1 MTFDAAKRKNI
12 LAICLALIVVGSI
25 WGLAEMTL
33 GGFLH
38 AIHFPQKGA
47 IMGGLAVSLMAIFY
61 TLTGK
66 PSLVPLLGVIAAS
79 FKPFSAIIFGMPVL
93 SPFVVN
99 PAIAIIMEALAFGG
113 VVVAL
118 RGTINRYLFA
128 RAGAGI
134 LAGFLG
140 YVFYAVFASIFGM
153 GIWPTLDFMAKLQL
167 ILANATPIA
176 IAGAIML
183 VAGYHVG
190 KVGLPRIS
198 TFRELHPR
206 LYYSASLVVVL
217 LAWVIPIVFG
227 QGA

>member
-1 MTFDAAKRKNI
+1 MTFDTAKRKNI
-12 LAICLALIVVGSI
+12 LVICLALIVVGSI

-79 FKPFSAIIFGMPVL
+79 FKSFSAIIFGMPVL

-99 PAIAIIMEALAFGG
+99 PTIAIIMEALAFSG

-118 RGTINRYLFA
+118 RGIINRHLFA

-134 LAGFLG
+134 MAGFLG

-176 IAGAIML
+176 ITGAIML
-183 VAGYHVG
+183 VAGYHIG

-206 LYYSASLVVVL
+206 LYYTASLVVVL